1 MVTESITELTHD
13 TETANCDNHI
23 NPSETIFFQNRNTKH
38 LKYNKNVM

>member
-13 TETANCDNHI
+13 TETAI
-23 NPSETIFFQNRNTKH
+23 TILILQKLSFFQNRNTKH